1 MINSKGSIERK
12 LDELILTQREKS
24 ILALNKILVSIPPE
38 YSDLINE
45 AFIYKRVPKEYL
57 LSAMLFSVS
66 TSMGLTFFIESL
78 GYKNYANLYF
88 TIVGSRGDTKSE
100 ALKLATS
107 PLVNEDD
114 ESYDNYCSMVKDY
127 NSEVDDEPTRKQILL
142 QNSTIEAV
150 HKTHSENPNAVG
162 IYIDEVYTLIE
173 KMGNSNSR
181 DGVEWRT
188 FLLQGYTN
196 AYVDV
201 GRKTTKSFRIKET
214 YPNLLGGIQNEFVP
228 KLFANGNLESGF
240 IDRQLFTPKL
250 VENNKLIRGVIS
262 KKVVADYNL
271 LISNIL
277 QYKNQSEK
285 KEEIIKKFKI
295 DLTEQAEDR
304 MFEYTQ
310 ELINRKETAGKI
322 LKEYHAKMQIS
333 IHKLSL
339 VLHLMKISKDMDY
352 TKKLDLE
359 TVELAIIVNEYF
371 LCNFK
376 IILNENYHKSSNEPS
391 LDEIIKTAI
400 KNNALQKSVVDITK
414 VPKGTVSKH
423 WNKILE
429 KQETGNQNSKLF

>member
-1 MINSKGSIERK
+1 MINSKDSIEKK

-24 ILALNKILVSIPPE
+24 ILSLNKIIDSIPSE

-66 TSMGLTFFIESL
+66 TSIGLTFYIESL
-78 GYKNYANLYF
+78 GYKNYANLYY

-107 PLVNEDD
+107 LLVSEDNEG
-114 ESYDNYCSMVKDY
+114 YDNYCTKAKDY
-127 NSEVDDEPTRKQILL
+127 NSESDDEPIRKQVLL

-162 IYIDEVYTLIE
+162 IYIDEIFTLVE
-173 KMGNSNSR
+173 KMGNANSR

-214 YPNLLGGIQNEFVP
+214 YPNLLGGIQKEFVP
-228 KLFANGNLESGF
+228 KLFANGNLESGL
-240 IDRQLFTPKL
+240 IDRLLLTPKL
-250 VENNKLIRGVIS
+250 IENIKLTRGVIS
-262 KKVVADYNL
+262 KKVISEYDSQ
-271 LISNIL
+271 ISNIL

-285 KEEIIKKFKI
+285 KEETIKKFKI

-352 TKKLDLE
+352 TKKLELE
-359 TVELAIIVNEYF
+359 TVELAITVNEYF
-371 LCNFK
+371 LNNFI
-376 IILNENYHKSSNEPS
+376 IILNENYYKSSNEIG
-391 LDEIIKTAI
+391 LDDIIVYAI
-400 KNNALQKSVVDITK
+400 KKGVSQKTVVELTE

-423 WNKILE
+423 WNKILA
-429 KQETGNQNSKLF
+429 KQETRNHNGW